1 MKFPTFGEW
10 LHTGNQKTPPGIY
23 EKPPDIIATT
33 MPCPVAVCELANKT
47 IVTTAQD
54 TVPLP
59 TVQVVA
65 LTINIE
71 VSSFAC
77 LLANSLKDNCHASS
91 SLSPLSNDT
100 DSNRYVP
107 ILKDVI
113 CPIVIGP
120 TLNCITHG
128 PNSSSYSSPIS
139 SAQPL
144 PVSEPTPGFE
154 PLVTQVIEAQSNFS
168 QYSYVPPT

>member
-10 LHTGNQKTPPGIY
+10 LHIGNQKTPPGIY

-47 IVTTAQD
+47 IMTTALD

-59 TVQVVA
+59 TIQVVA
-65 LTINIE
+65 LTTNVE

-100 DSNRYVP
+100 DSDRYVP

-113 CPIVIGP
+113 CPIVIRP

-139 SAQPL
+139 STQPL

-154 PLVTQVIEAQSNFS
+154 PLVTRVIEA
-168 QYSYVPPT
+168 